1 MDGWPPSETS
11 IYMEVGGSQIKKKVN
26 IMESTEAIQ
35 MVKSIQIDIAND
47 GDKLAMGQKAAV
59 KRLEKSAS
67 DILAGLLGRK
77 ATKEEIQES
86 TRW

>member
-11 IYMEVGGSQIKKKVN
+11 LEVGGSQIKKKVN
-26 IMESTEAIQ
+26 IMESTEAIE
-35 MVKSIQIDIAND
+35 MVKSIQIDVAQD
-47 GDKLAMGQKAAV
+47 GHRLAMGQKAAV

-67 DILAGLLGRK
+67 DILAGLLGRT

>member
-1 MDGWPPSETS
+1 
-11 IYMEVGGSQIKKKVN
+11 
-26 IMESTEAIQ
+26 MESTEAIQ
-35 MVKSIQIDIAND
+35 MVKSIQIDVAND

>member
-26 IMESTEAIQ
+26 IMESTEAIAL
-35 MVKSIQIDIAND
+35 VKSIQIDIAND

>member
-1 MDGWPPSETS
+1 
-11 IYMEVGGSQIKKKVN
+11 
-26 IMESTEAIQ
+26 MESNEAIAL
-35 MVKSIQIDIAND
+35 VKSIQINVAQD
-47 GDKLAMGQKAAV
+47 GQRLAMGQKAACR
-59 KRLEKSAS
+59 RLDKSAS

>member
-1 MDGWPPSETS
+1 MMDGWPPSETS
-11 IYMEVGGSQIKKKVN
+11 LEVGGSQIKKKVN
-26 IMESTEAIQ
+26 IMESKEAIAL
-35 MVKSIQIDIAND
+35 VKSIQINVAQD
-47 GDKLAMGQKAAV
+47 GQRLAMGQIAAGR
-59 KRLEKSAS
+59 RLEKSAS

>member
-1 MDGWPPSETS
+1 MMDGWPPSETS
-11 IYMEVGGSQIKKKVN
+11 LEVGGSQIKKKVN
-26 IMESTEAIQ
+26 IMESTEAIE
-35 MVKSIQIDIAND
+35 MVKSIQIDVAQD
-47 GDKLAMGQKAAV
+47 GHRLAMGQKAAI

-67 DILAGLLGRK
+67 DILGGLLGRK

>member
-11 IYMEVGGSQIKKKVN
+11 LEVGGSQIKKKVN
-26 IMESTEAIQ
+26 
-35 MVKSIQIDIAND
+35 IAND
-47 GDKLAMGQKAAV
+47 GDKLAMGQKAAI

-67 DILAGLLGRK
+67 DILGGLLGRK